1 MTQPFRRLPPDRRLR
16 AVSVGAGGMGRGW
29 LRALSR
35 SDDVDLVG
43 VVDVNPD
50 AIPAALADVLGDD
63 PAVDDI
69 VTGTELTAVAR
80 SAEADMVV
88 DVTIPEAH
96 HAITLE
102 AFSLGLPVIGE
113 KPMAATLAEAASL
126 TTAAE
131 KAGELFMVSQSRRY
145 DRNLFALKALAGRLG
160 HVDIVTTEFFKAPH
174 FGGFRDEMDH
184 PLVLDMAIHSFDSA
198 RFLLDAEP
206 VAVYCEEYNPTWSWY
221 AGDAGSTA
229 IFEMSG
235 GQRYVYTGS
244 WCSPGA
250 ETSWNGR
257 WRVSGSAGSATWD
270 GDDAPAADTPAAE
283 PSGVP
288 ESAAA
293 TPPGAGIAG
302 SLSEFVHA
310 LRTGTTPMGECHD
323 NLLSLA
329 MVHAAIASSQTRA
342 RVDVRDILDDA
353 RELALT
359 SAG

>member
-1 MTQPFRRLPPDRRLR
+1 MTQAFRRLPPDRRLR

-50 AIPAALADVLGDD
+50 AIPAALADVFGAD
-63 PAVDDI
+63 PAADDI
-69 VTGTELTAVAR
+69 ATGTELTAVAR
-80 SAEADMVV
+80 AVEADLVV

-96 HAITLE
+96 HAVTLE

-113 KPMAATLAEAASL
+113 KPMAATLAEAVSL

-145 DRNLFALKALAGRLG
+145 DSNLFALKAMTGRLG
-160 HVDIVTTEFFKAPH
+160 EVDIVTTEFFKAPH
-174 FGGFRDEMDH
+174 FGGFRDKMAH

-206 VAVYCEEYNPTWSWY
+206 IAVYCEEYNPSWSWY

-257 WRVSGSAGSATWD
+257 WRVSGRAGSATWD
-270 GDDAPAADTPAAE
+270 GDDVPAADTPAAE

-288 ESAAA
+288 AQVAA
-293 TPPGAGIAG
+293 TPPGQGIAG
-302 SLSEFVHA
+302 SLAEFVHA

-329 MVHAAIASSQTRA
+329 MVHAAIASSRTRT
-342 RVDVRDILDDA
+342 RVDVRDILGDA